1 MRTVV
6 DGDAYRHLSGMTLSL
21 TYPGVPSIYAGDEI
35 GLEGS
40 SGEGGRRTIDW
51 DHPEKWDQ
59 SFHEEVKKLISLRR
73 SQSALIDGGL
83 RWLEVADD
91 YLLFLRESA
100 QQSLLIFISRTGVN
114 VEIDLSHLGKTID
127 KTLYGVTQSGNKL
140 IMNSAEAT
148 QGMWEI
154 KG

>member
-1 MRTVV
+1 
-6 DGDAYRHLSGMTLSL
+6 
-21 TYPGVPSIYAGDEI
+21 
-35 GLEGS
+35 
-40 SGEGGRRTIDW
+40 
-51 DHPEKWDQ
+51 
-59 SFHEEVKKLISLRR
+59 
-73 SQSALIDGGL
+73 
-83 RWLEVADD
+83 
-91 YLLFLRESA
+91 LRESA

-140 IMNSAEAT
+140 MMNSAEAT